1 MDNAESI
8 GDKGMM
14 NEIKQKN
21 SLSADGAITRSLF
34 RKTMLT
40 MLVAELSGG
49 ATAIIDGI
57 LTGRFLGTA
66 ALAVSGLGAPY
77 YSVASIVSGILM
89 VGSTNL
95 CTRAIGKGDREGLNG
110 AFSLTLLLGVIL
122 SVLLAAFGVGMPGR
136 FALMFGAKGAAKEI
150 YLQTAS
156 YLRGLFLGAPG
167 FILYVVLTPMLQ
179 LDGDTLRP
187 KLAGIVCAVTDVACD
202 MLNVF
207 VFHGGMFGM
216 ALASS
221 LSHYAAFLIV
231 ASHFL
236 KKGSL
241 FHFSFRSI
249 RAGMVS
255 PLLRDGFPRAMCML
269 SRGLLPVL
277 LNTLLL
283 RLAGDPGVTALSA
296 MINSSFVVGA
306 LGWGI
311 GGAVLIMGGMMVGEQ
326 DIGGL
331 KTVMQTA
338 VKDIIIYVT
347 ALAAAVFLCAPLIS
361 AVFVPQ
367 GGPAQEMARSFI
379 RCYAISLPFLA
390 FNVSMANYLQ
400 VVSRTLD
407 ANIVNIEIEVVF
419 TAVTAYLLSSFL
431 GASGVWS
438 AYVVGQAVLSLLL
451 VLRMLVTKAPGRQG
465 VEAHMLLPK
474 DFGIPKE
481 DRIERSLHTMEEV
494 IELSDQVIPF
504 CEERGIGKKEANRL
518 ALCVEEMAGNVIEH
532 GFSDGRPH
540 HLDVRVLVKDG
551 GVILRLRDDCEKFD
565 LREKARSWEFD
576 PEHPE
581 KNIGIR
587 MVMRV
592 ARDIA
597 YTNTMNTNNL
607 IITV

>member
-1 MDNAESI
+1 
-8 GDKGMM
+8 M
-14 NEIKQKN
+14 NNQETQQK
-21 SLSADGAITRSLF
+21 LSADGAITKSLF
-34 RKTMLT
+34 QKTMIT
-40 MLVAELSGG
+40 MLIAELSGG

-57 LTGRFLGTA
+57 LTGRYLGA
-66 ALAVSGLGAPY
+66 AGLAVSGLGSPY
-77 YSVASIVSGILM
+77 YSIASIVSGILM

-110 AFSLTLLLGVIL
+110 VFSLTITLGVIL
-122 SVLLAAFGVGMPGR
+122 SFLLAAFGAGMPER
-136 FALMFGAKGAAKEI
+136 FALLFGAKGAAEEI
-150 YLQTAS
+150 YTQTAA

-167 FILYVVLTPMLQ
+167 FIMYVVLTPILQ
-179 LDGDTLRP
+179 LDGDALRP
-187 KLAGIVCAVTDVACD
+187 KIASAACAVTDVAGD
-202 MLNVF
+202 FLNIY

-221 LSHYAAFLIV
+221 MSHYVAFLIV

-249 RAGMVS
+249 RGEMVS
-255 PLLRDGFPRAMCML
+255 PLLRDGLPRAMCML
-269 SRGLLPVL
+269 SRGLLPIL

-283 RLAGDPGVTALSA
+283 RLASDPGVTALSA
-296 MINSSFVVGA
+296 MINTSFVVGA

-326 DIGGL
+326 DVDGL
-331 KTVMQTA
+331 KTVMKTA
-338 VKDIIIYVT
+338 VKDILIFVT
-347 ALAAAVFLCAPLIS
+347 AMAAVVFLCAPFIAEL
-361 AVFVPQ
+361 FVPQ
-367 GGPAQEMARSFI
+367 GGEAKEMARAFI
-379 RCYAISLPFLA
+379 RCYAICLPFLA

-400 VVSRTLD
+400 VVSRTLA
-407 ANIVNIEIEVVF
+407 ANIVNIDIEFVF
-419 TAVTAYLLSSFL
+419 TAAMAYLLSVFL
-431 GASGVWS
+431 GASGVWM
-438 AYVVGQAVLSLLL
+438 AYTAGQAALSLFL
-451 VLRMLVTKAPGRQG
+451 VLRVLFAKEPGRTG

-474 DFGIPKE
+474 AFGIPEE
-481 DRIERSLHTMEEV
+481 DRIEGSLHTVEEV
-494 IELSDQVIPF
+494 VELSGRVIPF
-504 CEERGIGKKEANRL
+504 CEDRGVGKKEANRL

-532 GFSDGRPH
+532 GFADGRPH

-551 GVILRLRDDCEKFD
+551 SVILRLRDDCARFD
-565 LREKARSWEFD
+565 LREKTQSWEFD

-592 ARDIA
+592 AKDVS